1 MTGGRVDGRP
11 GKRVVPA
18 GWTARVPRAGR
29 PDAARTVPSPVIAMA
44 ARCWRTA
51 RDRHEPVQQR
61 LHALLAPL
69 GYDMLAPV
77 IDSVMTLGEAC
88 LGRPLCRG
96 CPFGPDGDEALLCR
110 LIADP
115 RRLHGLAPCMAAR
128 CDPTA
133 HAIFAGALASTVV
146 MMEMA

>member
-1 MTGGRVDGRP
+1 M
-11 GKRVVPA
+11 
-18 GWTARVPRAGR
+18 
-29 PDAARTVPSPVIAMA
+29 TVPPAVIARA
-44 ARCWRTA
+44 ARCWRRT
-51 RDRHEPVQQR
+51 RDEHGPVQQR

-110 LIADP
+110 LIAEPDQLA
-115 RRLHGLAPCMAAR
+115 RLAPCRVTGCPIAR
-128 CDPTA
+128 RL
-133 HAIFAGALASTVV
+133 FAGALASTSV
-146 MMEMA
+146 MMAMA

>member
-1 MTGGRVDGRP
+1 MT
-11 GKRVVPA
+11 VPA
-18 GWTARVPRAGR
+18 A
-29 PDAARTVPSPVIAMA
+29 VIARA
-44 ARCWRTA
+44 ARCWRAA
-51 RDRHEPVQQR
+51 RDERGPVQQR

-110 LIADP
+110 SIADP
-115 RRLHGLAPCMAAR
+115 KRLHRLPPCMAER
-128 CDPTA
+128 RDPTA
-133 HAIFAGALASTVV
+133 RAIFAGALASTVV